1 MKTIITLLLLFLAHI
16 SPLEAQVTLKGVIK
30 SLDGEALPFVNI
42 ALYSSA
48 DTTKFLL
55 GSVSDMKGMYSL
67 PAMSTGE
74 YHIVVSTVGFK
85 TNVGNVRLRMPSV
98 GNVITRDF
106 FLEEDTQSLKEVV
119 ISGSRK
125 TNYADKSVYTFSKEQ
140 IANARQT
147 GDLLKNV
154 EDLTIDSRNNKIKKI
169 DGSLVQILIN
179 GVNATDN
186 DLKMIP
192 ADKVLKVEYYNIPP
206 ARYAAASTLV
216 NVITKRLNTGWNGG
230 VEIDHAF
237 TTGFGNDDFYL
248 KRVIGNHQLSLD
260 YSLRYRD
267 YSNRSVVEEY
277 RYKLDGSEYAHLYD
291 SNDKFGYTTHDI
303 NLKYS
308 YSKLDSHTFQVVFSP
323 DFETNFADAKS
334 NIKSQKGQEYQNES
348 GMENNHIRTFNPSMD
363 LYFSKNF
370 SKNQELVVDLTGT
383 YYSNRQTRKKNETM
397 NEEDLLS
404 DNMYLKNHKESL
416 IGEISYT
423 KKQGFETISLGYK
436 VTLASSRSMIE
447 NYFSAGGEYNYHS
460 GNDNHYLYAEY
471 GNSWKKIMYRIGLGE
486 TYVRTYNDDTKFSK
500 WLFTPKIVLACNIS
514 SKQNIQFQMTSTP
527 VIPTISQLNDN
538 ATFVTRELLRRGNP
552 YLRSSIQNMANLI
565 YGLNFSWLN
574 IRIGGIYSYESK
586 PISTFYKIEKINDK
600 QYVVSTSENGKSFV
614 QYGGLYLLNI
624 KPFKSEILTL
634 KFYGTVMEQ
643 RINSALTGNYK
654 HLYAPFFY
662 SIDARKGIWG
672 ASFQGNI
679 VSRQIEGS
687 SLRQDENLSNL
698 QVFCQ
703 YKKMRF
709 MASCYWLMTISKY
722 HYETLPNSILR
733 NSCDTK
739 IKDNKSM
746 FTVGFSWNFSTGSR
760 HYVDRK
766 IHHKDIDKGT
776 F

>member
-277 RYKLDGSEYAHLYD
+277 RYKLDDSEYAHLYD

-334 NIKSQKGQEYQNES
+334 NIKSQKG
-348 GMENNHIRTFNPSMD
+348 
-363 LYFSKNF
+363 
-370 SKNQELVVDLTGT
+370 
-383 YYSNRQTRKKNETM
+383 
-397 NEEDLLS
+397 
-404 DNMYLKNHKESL
+404 
-416 IGEISYT
+416 
-423 KKQGFETISLGYK
+423 
-436 VTLASSRSMIE
+436 
-447 NYFSAGGEYNYHS
+447 
-460 GNDNHYLYAEY
+460 
-471 GNSWKKIMYRIGLGE
+471 
-486 TYVRTYNDDTKFSK
+486 
-500 WLFTPKIVLACNIS
+500 
-514 SKQNIQFQMTSTP
+514 
-527 VIPTISQLNDN
+527 
-538 ATFVTRELLRRGNP
+538 
-552 YLRSSIQNMANLI
+552 
-565 YGLNFSWLN
+565 
-574 IRIGGIYSYESK
+574 
-586 PISTFYKIEKINDK
+586 
-600 QYVVSTSENGKSFV
+600 
-614 QYGGLYLLNI
+614 
-624 KPFKSEILTL
+624 
-634 KFYGTVMEQ
+634 
-643 RINSALTGNYK
+643 
-654 HLYAPFFY
+654 
-662 SIDARKGIWG
+662 
-672 ASFQGNI
+672 
-679 VSRQIEGS
+679 
-687 SLRQDENLSNL
+687 
-698 QVFCQ
+698 
-703 YKKMRF
+703 
-709 MASCYWLMTISKY
+709 
-722 HYETLPNSILR
+722 
-733 NSCDTK
+733 
-739 IKDNKSM
+739 
-746 FTVGFSWNFSTGSR
+746 
-760 HYVDRK
+760 
-766 IHHKDIDKGT
+766 
-776 F
+776 